1 MSDFEMVSDISKLT
15 TIPDKT
21 LRKLC
26 DIGVECVCHNVLE
39 NLNDFN
45 LETTIDM
52 YVGEL
57 KIIIDND
64 EIHYRFVPSSKLEQM
79 LVEAISTKQDPLLT
93 KIEDGLVSRIL
104 NTYKDLV

>member
-1 MSDFEMVSDISKLT
+1 MSDFEMISDISTLT

-21 LRKLC
+21 LRKLG

-39 NLNDFN
+39 NLNDSNF
-45 LETTIDM
+45 ETSIDV

-57 KIIIDND
+57 KIIVDND

-79 LVEAISTKQDPLLT
+79 LVESISTNKDPLVT
-93 KIEDGLVSRIL
+93 KIEEGLVSRIL